1 MLEDGIYDVLVV
13 DAEGLDEPTGAIR
26 VELTILAGPSKGEV
40 FSLTA
45 TGLDRE
51 ALDLLAEPGTVT
63 VTDGMPRL
71 VLEG

>member
-13 DAEGLDEPTGAIR
+13 DAEAVDAPEGAIR
-26 VELTILAGPSKGEV
+26 VELTIIAGPSKGEV

-45 TGLDRE
+45 VGLGRDP
-51 ALDLLAEPGTVT
+51 LDLLAEPGTVT
-63 VTDGMPRL
+63 VADGVPVL